1 MSMKG
6 CILVEIAKVKARSSN
21 QLTIVKIASDS
32 WVVGYL
38 DTISTKD
45 GRYHKSVR

>member
-1 MSMKG
+1 MSMKE
-6 CILVEIAKVKARSSN
+6 CILVEIVKVETRSSN

-38 DTISTKD
+38 DTTSKPFP
-45 GRYHKSVR
+45 RHHA